1 MIRSIKIRNFKSFHD
16 NKFQFQ
22 EIVVLAGPNNAGKST
37 LLQALSTW
45 NFGVEKWVTHRRA
58 NGRSK
63 AIKKSAVSVSR
74 NDFTPVPLR
83 EMNLLWENRLV
94 SGGKPRKRRYIEII
108 VEGKT
113 NDREWSC
120 GLELQYAS
128 PEVVYIRPLNVKSF
142 TAEEYLSFP
151 PDEASK
157 IDIVHVPAL
166 SGINRDEPRLDLG
179 MQNQLVGQGR
189 PGEVVRNLL
198 LQIAERNNGEWEN
211 LCAHLQELFQIELQ
225 RPSYSPLQPFIVCE
239 YRVDKGRPLDLS
251 NAGTGALQI
260 ILLLAFLY
268 ARPATVLL
276 LDEPDAHQHKI
287 LQKQVYEL
295 MRKVAREREGQLIL
309 ATHSEVILDE
319 THPGHVIS
327 FSSNPPQPIISLS
340 DRDRLRESLKRISTT
355 DVLSGKH
362 KKAVLYVEGQ
372 TDESILRAW
381 SRVLDHPAREFFDD
395 PYVHLL
401 RGRNLRGA
409 KEHYFAIKAAIPDIQ
424 AICLLDG
431 DNREELDTEET
442 DDGLSILR
450 WNRYEIENYLLQPTA
465 INRFIN
471 FPLLTDKVN
480 EEFGKEIP
488 PGADLFGDHVS
499 LVRVKASNELL
510 IPLFQK
516 LRISITKQ
524 DLFQLAECMLPEEIH
539 PEVID
544 KLDRIANKFNL

>member
-1 MIRSIKIRNFKSFHD
+1 
-16 NKFQFQ
+16 
-22 EIVVLAGPNNAGKST
+22 
-37 LLQALSTW
+37 
-45 NFGVEKWVTHRRA
+45 
-58 NGRSK
+58 
-63 AIKKSAVSVSR
+63 
-74 NDFTPVPLR
+74 
-83 EMNLLWENRLV
+83 
-94 SGGKPRKRRYIEII
+94 
-108 VEGKT
+108 
-113 NDREWSC
+113 
-120 GLELQYAS
+120 
-128 PEVVYIRPLNVKSF
+128 
-142 TAEEYLSFP
+142 
-151 PDEASK
+151 
-157 IDIVHVPAL
+157 
-166 SGINRDEPRLDLG
+166 
-179 MQNQLVGQGR
+179 
-189 PGEVVRNLL
+189 
-198 LQIAERNNGEWEN
+198 
-211 LCAHLQELFQIELQ
+211 
-225 RPSYSPLQPFIVCE
+225 
-239 YRVDKGRPLDLS
+239 
-251 NAGTGALQI
+251 
-260 ILLLAFLY
+260 
-268 ARPATVLL
+268 
-276 LDEPDAHQHKI
+276 
-287 LQKQVYEL
+287 

-409 KEHYFAIKAAIPDIQ
+409 KEHYFAIKAAIPEIQ

-471 FPLLTDKVN
+471 CPLLTDKVN

-539 PEVID
+539 PEVVD